1 MTPGARAQAAIEILD
16 QVIAAAAD
24 NAAAAD
30 TLIQRY
36 FKTRRYAGSGDRRAI
51 RELAYAA
58 IRRAGERPESG
69 RAALIG
75 LAQDRAEIAAL
86 FDGSPHAPA
95 PMDAAEQPAAAGIAP
110 AWLAGKLEAA
120 IGADELPTLMAR
132 APLDLRVNRLRETR
146 EEVLR
151 HFPGAEPGRHSPDA
165 LRLGEGVQIEAHPAF
180 QQGLVEVQDEGSQ
193 LIAAAAR
200 AQPEMTV
207 VDLCAGAGGKTLALA
222 AAMAGE
228 GRLIACDVDRQR
240 LKRLPERAER
250 AGVANVE
257 LRLLDGHREAAGLAD
272 LVGQADVVL
281 VDAPCSGTGTWRRN
295 PEARWRLTP
304 DRLARLIALQD
315 HVLALAAPL
324 VRPGGRL
331 VYAVCSLLPDEGPE
345 RIAAFRHS
353 QADWQA
359 DPEPIA
365 AGRSV
370 GDCRLL
376 TPAHDQTDGFF
387 IAALTAPC

>member
-16 QVIAAAAD
+16 QVIAAAVD

-36 FKTRRYAGSGDRRAI
+36 FKTRRYAGAGDRRAV

-58 IRRAGERPESG
+58 IRRAGERPASG

-75 LAQDRAEIAAL
+75 LAQDRTDLAAL
-86 FDGSPHAPA
+86 FDGSSHAPA
-95 PMDAAEQPAAAGIAP
+95 AIVAGDQPAVAGIAP
-110 AWLAGKLEAA
+110 VWLADRLAAA
-120 IGADELPTLMAR
+120 IGAGELPALLAR
-132 APLDLRVNRLRETR
+132 APLDLRVNRLKATR
-146 EEVLR
+146 DDVLPQ
-151 HFPGAEPGRHSPDA
+151 FPGAEPGRLSPDA
-165 LRLGEGVQIEAHPAF
+165 LRLGEGVQVEAHPAF

-193 LIAAAAR
+193 LVAAAAR
-200 AQPEMTV
+200 ARPGMTV

-240 LKRLPERAER
+240 LKPLPARAER

-257 LRLLDGHREAAGLAD
+257 PRLLDGHREVEGLAD
-272 LVGQADVVL
+272 LVGRADVVL
-281 VDAPCSGTGTWRRN
+281 VDAPCSGSGTWRRN

-304 DRLARLIALQD
+304 DRLARLTALQD

-331 VYAVCSLLPDEGPE
+331 AYAVCSLLPDEGPE
-345 RIAAFRHS
+345 RIAAFRTAHPR
-353 QADWQA
+353 WQA
-359 DPEPIA
+359 DPDPIA
-365 AGRSV
+365 AGRPV
-370 GDCRLL
+370 GDGRLL
-376 TPAHDQTDGFF
+376 TPAHDGTDGFF